1 MHDIEARYGGIKKDF
16 EGYKDDRLVF
26 VNTYN
31 QILEAIESLPEEPLP
46 YIKVAM
52 RRQINI
58 DKETLNEIYNR
69 FCDLL

>member
-1 MHDIEARYGGIKKDF
+1 MHDIEALYGGIKKDF

-31 QILEAIESLPEEPLP
+31 KILEAIESLPEEPLP

-52 RRQINI
+52 WRQINI